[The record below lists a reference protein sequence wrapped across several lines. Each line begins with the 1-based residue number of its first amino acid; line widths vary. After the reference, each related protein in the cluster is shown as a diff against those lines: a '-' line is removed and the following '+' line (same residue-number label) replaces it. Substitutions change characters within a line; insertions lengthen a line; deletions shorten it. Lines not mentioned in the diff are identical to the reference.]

1 MKPEI
6 SARVDAYCDM
16 FEQAWQ
22 LGACPDIGSFVALQ
36 VDNDLRRMVLPHLL
50 AVDAEY
56 RRAKVGAAP
65 SLAEYAAWLNVDPAE
80 LQQMSEEVTWMTGA
94 VYTPKV
100 GDHNIAAGNG
110 HDGVTLRFDAKGKK
124 PEIAGYEILS
134 ELGRG
139 GMGVVYKARQ
149 IRAGRLVALKTIHA
163 PHLAGSEQIRRFQA
177 EAAAAARLNHH
188 GIVPVYDV
196 GECNGLH
203 YFTMG
208 YVDGP
213 TLEMKAREQVF
224 SCREAAAICRDLGEA
239 LEYAHQNGDVHRDVN
254 FFTGE
259 ILIY

>member
-22 LGACPDIGSFVALQ
+22 LGACPDIGSFVASQ
-36 VDNDLRRMVLPHLL
+36 VDDDLRRLVLPHLL

-56 RRAKVGAAP
+56 RRARDGASL
-65 SLAEYAAWLNVDPAE
+65 SLAEYAALLNVDPAE
-80 LQQMSEEVTWMTGA
+80 LQQMSEEVTLMTGA

-110 HDGVTLRFDAKGKK
+110 HDGVPLRFDTKVTK
-124 PEIAGYEILS
+124 PEIAGYEMLS

-177 EAAAAARLNHH
+177 EAAAAAQTGTTTSSSSPTAASCTR
-188 GIVPVYDV
+188 
-196 GECNGLH
+196 
-203 YFTMG
+203 TRRRASS
-208 YVDGP
+208 P
-213 TLEMKAREQVF
+213 TLASGASRARSTRTLQAQKFAEKN
-224 SCREAAAICRDLGEA
+224 S
-239 LEYAHQNGDVHRDVN
+239 
-254 FFTGE
+254 
-259 ILIY
+259 